1 MKKYI
6 SINLCCLLL
15 LFVSVLAFA
24 NKSQVGTFKEVEIS
38 VTTNTINANQPEG
51 FLVVAAFVLG
61 FYNGYMDT
69 KTDYG
74 KDKEVLALN
83 IGYDKKDFSSFDN

>member
-1 MKKYI
+1 MKKYVSI
-6 SINLCCLLL
+6 SLCFLL
-15 LFVSVLAFA
+15 LFISILAFA
-24 NKSQVGTFKEVEIS
+24 NKSQVGAFKKVDGS
-38 VTTNTINANQPEG
+38 VATNVVNTNQPEG
-51 FLVVAAFVLG
+51 FLLVAAFVLG